1 MALAAGLHDISP
13 AEPRGGE
20 FLIVDEHGAP
30 AATAGGFQLRVGM
43 AALAVLVRHT
53 LRIKDSPDLV
63 RLVAVHAGR
72 DEVRLFLPQLA
83 ANDFAVH
90 ILNQRM
96 ALRAGSGDV
105 LFGDGR
111 TVISVRQYEVR
122 RVATGAN
129 RRDD

>member
-1 MALAAGLHDISP
+1 
-13 AEPRGGE
+13 
-20 FLIVDEHGAP
+20 
-30 AATAGGFQLRVGM
+30 M
-43 AALAVLVRHT
+43 AALAVLIRHPLGIEGT
-53 LRIKDSPDLV
+53 PDLV
-63 RLVAVHAGR
+63 GLVAVHAGG

-105 LFGDGR
+105 LFGDRR
-111 TVISVRQYEVR
+111 TGISVRQNEVH
-122 RVATGAN
+122 RVATCAN